1 MKNYKEIIE
10 KYKNNTLTPQEK
22 KEFETEI
29 ESSTELLDFLLEKE
43 QFDFFEDSH
52 SLEQDTNLNEA
63 NLKKSIR
70 KRISK
75 LIILIT
81 VIVLTLIAI
90 SFYSIPKVIDY
101 LFYNPLEG
109 QVLTKTTNK
118 IEVPSDYEMREYIS
132 NQIDLDED
140 PLTAMMIE
148 KTGTANYTVSKEYYN
163 SFRGEKYL
171 NKEVINKGS
180 LVSSIN
186 DSMNKYSLLYGENS
200 EVGVDVSLAETS
212 ELNEKI
218 NQLPDSS
225 HLKVTLS
232 FKSEQNWTNLI
243 SYLKKHPNIL
253 VYSASISNVES
264 NQNIGIRFNPVTNLN
279 SELTNFEFSN
289 DVTNRFDKKYNN
301 LLNKPT
307 LNSSEADVK
316 KFILSNINYLNDDLS
331 KQDKNPALT
340 IDKKI
345 QLKDNDTIMFS
356 NITVSFAKSE
366 WNSIIKED
374 LFHSV
379 ILNDLSLFS
388 NFN

>member
-63 NLKKSIR
+63 NLKKNIR

>member
-171 NKEVINKGS
+171 NKEVIDKGS